1 MLRVAKNYIQ
11 VSILGGHTYRYVQAC
26 KRWVYWVVKGGSEQF
41 WGDFCALS
49 CSCTLAPNY
58 QLGHFSNLN
67 RADKLQNPQLF
78 PPRWWQTPRF
88 CNNVRICGFLSLE
101 SFEAGNLHALW
112 HQRLLSNISRPDWKE
127 SILKIPRSI
136 SPQLVSTLEL
146 ASGDCQPFTLTL
158 VLRWSFVRGEDSTLE
173 WGFDECVQDRDTGCK
188 RAVCVVLAS
197 ALEQVRSR
205 WGRNWVPSSHL
216 SWAFIRY
223 QSKAEHSGTYI
234 WGAAGGSV

>member
-1 MLRVAKNYIQ
+1 M
-11 VSILGGHTYRYVQAC
+11 YRH
-26 KRWVYWVVKGGSEQF
+26 VKGGCTGWSREAVNNF
-41 WGDFCALS
+41 EATFVLSRAAALWPQITNWDIFRIS
-49 CSCTLAPNY
+49 TEPTSFRILNY
-58 QLGHFSNLN
+58 FHS
-67 RADKLQNPQLF
+67 
-78 PPRWWQTPRF
+78 RWWQTPRF

-173 WGFDECVQDRDTGCK
+173 WRFDKCVQKSSLCGFGFST
-188 RAVCVVLAS
+188 RAGEKQVGPKLTSVLS
-197 ALEQVRSR
+197 FDQISVQGWTR
-205 WGRNWVPSSHL
+205 WH
-216 SWAFIRY
+216 
-223 QSKAEHSGTYI
+223 I
-234 WGAAGGSV
+234 WGAAGGTV

>member
-1 MLRVAKNYIQ
+1 M
-11 VSILGGHTYRYVQAC
+11 YRH
-26 KRWVYWVVKGGSEQF
+26 VKGMCTGWSREAVNNF
-41 WGDFCALS
+41 EATFALS
-49 CSCTLAPNY
+49 RAAALWPQITNWDIFRISTEPTSFRILNY
-58 QLGHFSNLN
+58 F
-67 RADKLQNPQLF
+67 
-78 PPRWWQTPRF
+78 PRWWQTPRF

-101 SFEAGNLHALW
+101 SFEAGNLHAFW

-136 SPQLVSTLEL
+136 SHQLVSTLEL

-205 WGRNWVPSSHL
+205 WVPSSHL

-223 QSKAEHSGTYI
+223 QSKAEHL
-234 WGAAGGSV
+234 WGAAGGTV

>member
-1 MLRVAKNYIQ
+1 MI
-11 VSILGGHTYRYVQAC
+11 ILGGHTYRYVQAC
-26 KRWVYWVVKGGSEQF
+26 KRYVYWVVKGGSEQF

-136 SPQLVSTLEL
+136 SHQLVSTLGL
-146 ASGDCQPFTLTL
+146 ASGLPTIHI
-158 VLRWSFVRGEDSTLE
+158 DSTMEL
-173 WGFDECVQDRDTGCK
+173 C
-188 RAVCVVLAS
+188 S
-197 ALEQVRSR
+197 
-205 WGRNWVPSSHL
+205 GRRLNIGMKVWRMRPRQRRRL
-216 SWAFIRY
+216 
-223 QSKAEHSGTYI
+223 
-234 WGAAGGSV
+234 